1 MLCQEI
7 LKELK
12 CIERIRDHKVIDIWL
27 LMLIYMNGESLQKS
41 VEKIFKK
48 KIIEGCIHEA
58 MVDQCIGGNMELVQ
72 VCISFI
78 HLEKKNF
85 FVVDH
90 MSKRPRL
97 TDVARRKETFKINGI
112 MAVVLL
118 LSGI

>member
-85 FVVDH
+85 FCGGPYVQETRTDWC
-90 MSKRPRL
+90 SKEKG
-97 TDVARRKETFKINGI
+97 DIQN
-112 MAVVLL
+112 
-118 LSGI
+118 